1 MIRLNSFSNL
11 KLNFYR
17 KRSIMRRSSYPDQ
30 EVSSINW
37 QAFKLILPYLFEYK
51 KRIAFAMSCLVL
63 TKIASVYLP
72 FILKDIVDTLDA
84 NNASDASALLI
95 VPLGLVAAY
104 GLVRL
109 SIVVFAE
116 IRDTLF
122 GRVTERAIRRIG
134 LKVFRHLHSLDLDF
148 HLNRQTGGLSRDIDR
163 GTSGINFLMRF
174 MVFNIVPT
182 LLEIVMVVSILF
194 VKYGI
199 WYAVITLS
207 SIVTYVAYS
216 VFATE
221 LRTRYVR
228 AANIADSSS
237 NTRAIDSLLNYETV
251 KYFTNE
257 EFEAQAYDQQLS
269 TWEKAKVKNRLSLFA
284 LNGGQALIIALAMTA
299 MLALA
304 ANDVAADVMTLGD
317 FVLINAFM
325 MQLFMPLNFL
335 GFVYREIKGS
345 LANIENLFG
354 LLAKAPKVEDV
365 PNAAVLNLTE
375 QGEQSNNQA
384 SIGFNNIAFAY
395 NAKRPIIKG
404 ISFKVNAG
412 EKVAVVGQSGS
423 GKSTLVKLLF
433 RFYDVDSG
441 NININGQDISQVS
454 QQSLRSHIGIVPQD
468 TVLFNDTLFNN
479 VQYGCPTA
487 STDEVLKAIE
497 LAHLSEFISSLPDG
511 LETVVGERGLK
522 LSGGE
527 KQRVAIA
534 RTILK
539 NPQILVFD
547 EATSSLDSHS
557 EQAILTAINE
567 VAKSRT
573 SLVIAHRL
581 STIIDS
587 DNIIVMS
594 HGEII
599 EQGNHQQLLALEG
612 QYSKMWQLQ
621 QS

>member
-1 MIRLNSFSNL
+1 MRPSN
-11 KLNFYR
+11 
-17 KRSIMRRSSYPDQ
+17 YPDK
-30 EVSSINW
+30 EVTSINW
-37 QAFKLILPYLFEYK
+37 QAFTLILPYLFEYK
-51 KRIAFAMSCLVL
+51 KRIAFALLCLVF

-72 FILKDIVDTLDA
+72 FILKDIVDTLDK
-84 NNASDASALLI
+84 NQDSSLLI
-95 VPLGLVAAY
+95 APLALVAAY

-109 SIVVFAE
+109 SIVILAE

-134 LKVFRHLHSLDLDF
+134 LKVFRHLHALDLDF

-182 LLEIVMVVSILF
+182 LLEIVMVVTILF
-194 VKYGI
+194 VNYGV
-199 WYAVITLS
+199 WFALITLT
-207 SIVTYVAYS
+207 SIVLYIAYS
-216 VFATE
+216 VYATE

-228 AANIADSSS
+228 AANKADSSS

-257 EFEAQAYDQQLS
+257 EYESKAYDKQLA
-269 TWEKAKVKNRLSLFA
+269 TWEQAKIKNRLTLFA
-284 LNGGQALIIALAMTA
+284 LNGGQALIIAIAMTA

-304 ANDVAADVMTLGD
+304 AVEVSQGNMTLGD

-354 LLAKAPKVEDV
+354 LLGKIPKVQDAED
-365 PNAAVLNLTE
+365 AADLVIDSAE
-375 QGEQSNNQA
+375 
-384 SIGFNNIAFAY
+384 IRFNNVHFSY
-395 NAKRPIIKG
+395 HKKRPIIND
-404 ISFKVNAG
+404 ISFTVKGG
-412 EKVAVVGQSGS
+412 EKVAVVGESGS

-433 RFYDVDSG
+433 RFYDAKSG
-441 NININGQDISQVS
+441 SITINNQDISLVTQY
-454 QQSLRSHIGIVPQD
+454 SLRKHIGIVPQD
-468 TVLFNDTLFNN
+468 TVLFNDTLFAN
-479 VQYGCPTA
+479 VNYGNPKA
-487 STDEVLKAIE
+487 NKAEVMQAIDM
-497 LAHLSEFISSLPDG
+497 AHLTKFVRSLPDG
-511 LETVVGERGLK
+511 IETVVGERGLK

-539 NPQILVFD
+539 DPQILVFD
-547 EATSSLDSHS
+547 EATSSLDSQS
-557 EQAILTAINE
+557 EQAILMAINE
-567 VAKSRT
+567 VAKNRT

-594 HGEII
+594 DGEIV
-599 EQGNHQQLLALEG
+599 EQGTHKQLLALQG
-612 QYSKMWQLQ
+612 KYSKMWQLQ
-621 QS
+621 QSASE